1 VITDRTVRGAQPTC
15 RVRTP
20 LARLRARRGFSLV
33 EIMISLVLLSIGLG
47 SIVVTNVRCA
57 QMQTSTVEYVN
68 AHNACRSVLEQ
79 LQNGSLVARFTAL
92 KAAPNFASGD
102 QQVQVQFPEQL
113 ATDSLGVAPPASA
126 RFRDLDGDGEIDLNA
141 ASTDICGLL
150 PVRIVITRPGF
161 RFQMETLLV
170 GS

>member
-1 VITDRTVRGAQPTC
+1 VSTVRTMRDSSTA
-15 RVRTP
+15 RSARAP
-20 LARLRARRGFSLV
+20 LHRRRARRGFSLI
-33 EIMISLVLLSIGLG
+33 EIMISLVLLGIGLG

-57 QMQTSTVEYVN
+57 QMQASTVEYVN
-68 AHNACRSVLEQ
+68 AHNACRNVLEQ
-79 LQNGSLVARFTAL
+79 LQNGSLITRFQEF

-102 QQVQVQFPEQL
+102 QQVQIQFPAQL
-113 ATDSLGVAPPASA
+113 ATDSLGVVPPATA

-141 ASTDICGLL
+141 GSTDICGLL